1 MNIEYMNNDHQENIE
16 KRIIYKKN
24 EYKIVINFSSEN
36 FTFNLHQIHP
46 YIIYENIFSFKD
58 LQGFQLFDA
67 KKDLKEIF
75 YLLLEKIEK
84 HSFEIEKNDKNIK
97 FIILHENDR
106 IELDLLKK
114 ETNSNDL
121 IDLLLDEVYFI
132 KQKLSEEINKLKIE
146 LKIKDNRI
154 ENLNTRINLLEKEIF
169 CYDQEN
175 SRFKTFNKDSGL
187 KMLTGKEDDYNYL
200 YQESQFINNH
210 LSYNNLTCEI
220 IIDKKIPVKLK
231 SNYQGKKIPVKV
243 NIKVKN
249 NGIIPIPNG
258 CILKC
263 SKDNESDFIIM
274 DTLFNGEQILPNQLF
289 YATIFLFFKNIN
301 DIKEGINVFK
311 FFLYH
316 EKYGQIGNEGL
327 IQIEVID
334 DTKNKVNE

>member
-1 MNIEYMNNDHQENIE
+1 M
-16 KRIIYKKN
+16 
-24 EYKIVINFSSEN
+24 
-36 FTFNLHQIHP
+36 
-46 YIIYENIFSFKD
+46 
-58 LQGFQLFDA
+58 
-67 KKDLKEIF
+67 
-75 YLLLEKIEK
+75 
-84 HSFEIEKNDKNIK
+84 K
-97 FIILHENDR
+97 FIILDENNK
-106 IELDLLKK
+106 IELNLLKK
-114 ETNSNDL
+114 ENYSNEL
-121 IDLLLDEVYFI
+121 IELLLDEVNLI
-132 KQKLSEEINKLKIE
+132 KQNLSEEINKLKIE

-175 SRFKTFNKDSGL
+175 TRFKTFNKDSGFKL
-187 KMLTGKEDDYNYL
+187 LTGKEDDYNYL

-210 LSYNNLTCEI
+210 LNYNNLSCEI